1 MAYTTIDDPSE
12 YFITTL
18 YTGDG
23 NDDRSITN
31 SANAG
36 DFKPDWL
43 WIKQREQTRGHALQD
58 SNRGATKYLGSH
70 TTSAENTNA
79 NGVQAFETDGFQLG
93 TDTDVNQNTGSYVAW
108 QWKAN
113 GGTATATISESGSN
127 PAASVQANPT
137 AGFSIITYT
146 GTGSEGTIAHGLG
159 ATPNF
164 VIVKNRDAGEGW
176 IIDSSIISGNANGTF
191 HFNTDAEYTDGSN
204 QFGTHNST
212 NITIKTAGNI
222 NTDGQKYVAYVF
234 AEKQGYSKVGKYT
247 GNGTGSFGPF
257 AEGPFVYTGFKPAWV
272 LIKRINGGNGWTI
285 FDNKRDPFNIVG
297 NQITVNT
304 NGAEDADASHHAERD
319 YLSNGFRLKG
329 NGNDINANGGIYS
342 YIAFAEHPFVS
353 SKGVPVTAR

>member
-43 WIKQREQTRGHALQD
+43 WIKQREQTRGHAIQD

-70 TTSAENTNA
+70 NTSAENTNA

-159 ATPNF
+159 ATPNY

-204 QFGTHNST
+204 QFGTHSST

-234 AEKQGYSKVGKYT
+234 AQKQGYSKVGKYV
-247 GNGTGSFGPF
+247 GNGVGTFGPF
-257 AEGPFVYTGFKPAWV
+257 ADGTFVYTGFKPAWV

-285 FDNKRDPFNIVG
+285 FDNKRDPHNIVG
-297 NQITVNT
+297 NQITVNSA
-304 NGAEDADASHHAERD
+304 GVEDADASHHAERD
-319 YLSNGFRLKG
+319 YLSNGFKLKG
-329 NGNDINANGGIYS
+329 NGNDVNANGGIYS
-342 YIAFAEHPFVS
+342 YIAFAENPFVS
-353 SKGVPVTAR
+353 SKGVPTTAR

>member
-1 MAYTTIDDPSE
+1 MAYTTIDDPSAH
-12 YFITTL
+12 FITTL

-93 TDTDVNQNTGSYVAW
+93 TDTDINQNTGSYVAW

-127 PAASVQANPT
+127 PAATVQANPT

-159 ATPNF
+159 ATPNY
-164 VIVKNRDAGEGW
+164 VIVKNRDASEGW
-176 IIDSSIISGNANGTF
+176 IIDSSIITGNANGTL
-191 HFNTDAEYTDGSN
+191 HFNTDAEYTGGSN
-204 QFGTHNST
+204 QFGTHSST

-222 NTDGQKYVAYVF
+222 NTDGQKYVAYCF
-234 AEKQGYSKVGKYT
+234 APIQGYSKIGSYE
-247 GNGTGSFGPF
+247 GNGSDDG
-257 AEGPFVYTGFKPAWV
+257 AFVYTGFKPAFILMKNIDAAENW
-272 LIKRINGGNGWTI
+272 LIY
-285 FDNKRDPFNIVG
+285 DNKRDPDNVIAEALLP
-297 NQITVNT
+297 NT
-304 NGAEDADASHHAERD
+304 TGATGGSANAMDL
-319 YLSNGFRLKG
+319 LSNGFKLRQSAGSL
-329 NGNDINANGGIYS
+329 NGSNKTFT

-353 SKGVPVTAR
+353 SEGVPTTAR